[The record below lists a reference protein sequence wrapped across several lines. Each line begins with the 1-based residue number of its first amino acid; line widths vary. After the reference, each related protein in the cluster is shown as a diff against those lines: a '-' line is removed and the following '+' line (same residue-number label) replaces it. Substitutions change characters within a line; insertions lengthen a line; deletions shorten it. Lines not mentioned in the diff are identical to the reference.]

1 LAVVIVAEIKE
12 LAEESEDEL
21 TLDSIAE
28 EWSTEEGEGWSTES
42 EPDNT

>member
-1 LAVVIVAEIKE
+1 LKEDPELAVVIVAEIKE

-28 EWSTEEGEGWSTES
+28 E
-42 EPDNT
+42 